1 MSIGDLLR
9 RKREQPVHGKLLDN
23 SAAAAEAEELARH
36 GALLRQQ
43 ASYEDAARHLMRAIE
58 LKHDLAGAHFNLG
71 LTYLGQGHVEDAA
84 DSLQLAAHFDPRMV
98 DAHVALGG
106 ALARLGRLDAAQDA
120 LRCALAIEPKSG
132 SAWFALGSVGKERGD
147 LDAAIEC
154 YRKAAACN
162 PASAEVQCQLG
173 YALLKAGHYAESR
186 ASFDA
191 ALDLRPEFV
200 EAHHNLGLLLLETG
214 DPEDALRAFER
225 ALALRPGLAET
236 RTCVAHALRDL
247 GRLDE
252 AIQHY
257 DAVLAQQPQFADAV
271 INRAYALL
279 MREDFVAGWTE
290 YERRFDFGTLAP
302 RGFPFTPWRGESLA
316 GKRVLA
322 YAEQGLGDEI
332 MFASCLP
339 DLLKSGAQCVI
350 ECDSRLQALFARS
363 FPQAQI
369 HGGAK
374 SDARDWVEKLP
385 PIDVQV
391 ALGSLP
397 QHFRRARA
405 DFPARPSYLM
415 PDPRRVEFW
424 RREIRAE
431 GRGPRVG
438 IAWRGGSLRTRQVL
452 RSTLLPQW
460 LPLLRVPGAKFY
472 SLQYGDVAAELAGL
486 RDQHG
491 VTVARPHIG
500 ANDLD
505 EVAALICGLD
515 LVISVDNTVAHL
527 AGALGRNTW
536 ILLSFSPEWRY
547 PREGD
552 TMPWYPSAR
561 LFRQQRPREWDPVIG
576 QVSAALRDMVGAQ
589 VV

>member
-9 RKREQPVHGKLLDN
+9 RKREQQAHAEPPDN
-23 SAAAAEAEELARH
+23 SAAAAEAEELARR
-36 GALLRQQ
+36 GGLLRQQ
-43 ASYEDAARHLMRAIE
+43 ARYEDAARHLMRAIE
-58 LKHDLAGAHFNLG
+58 LKHDLASAHFNLG
-71 LTYLGQGHVEDAA
+71 LTYLDQGHAEDAV
-84 DSLQLAAHFDPRMV
+84 DCLQLAVHFDPRMV

-106 ALARLGRLDAAQDA
+106 ALARLGRLDPAQDA
-120 LRCALAIEPKSG
+120 LRHALELDPGSG
-132 SAWFALGSVGKERGD
+132 SAWFALGGVDKERGN

-154 YRKAAACN
+154 YRKAAARD

-186 ASFDA
+186 AGFDA
-191 ALDLRPEFV
+191 ALALRPEFM

-214 DPEDALRAFER
+214 HPEDALREFER
-225 ALALRPGLAET
+225 ALALRPGFAET

-247 GRLDE
+247 GRVDE
-252 AIQHY
+252 AILHY
-257 DAVLAQQPQFADAV
+257 DAVLAAQPRFADAV

-279 MREDFVAGWTE
+279 MREDYAAGWAE
-290 YERRFDFGTLAP
+290 YERRFDFGTLEP

-332 MFASCLP
+332 MFASCVP
-339 DLLKSGAQCVI
+339 DLLKAAAHCVI

-363 FPQAQI
+363 FPQAHV
-369 HGGAK
+369 HGGVK
-374 SDARDWVEKLP
+374 SDAQDWAKELP

-397 QHFRRARA
+397 HHFRRARA
-405 DFPARPSYLM
+405 DFPTRPSYLK

-438 IAWRGGSLRTRQVL
+438 IAWRGGSLRTRLVL
-452 RSTLLPQW
+452 RSTQLSQW
-460 LPLLRVPGAKFY
+460 LPLLRAPGAKFY
-472 SLQYGDVAAELAGL
+472 SLQYGDVATEVAGL
-486 RDQHG
+486 RDRHG
-491 VTVARPHIG
+491 VTIAQTHID

-505 EVAALICGLD
+505 ELAALVCGLD

-527 AGALGRNTW
+527 AGALGQHTW
-536 ILLSFSPEWRY
+536 VMLPFSPEWRY
-547 PREGD
+547 PRTGD
-552 TMPWYPSAR
+552 AMPWYPSAR
-561 LFRQQRPREWDPVIG
+561 LFRQQQPRQWEPVIG
-576 QVSAALRDMVGAQ
+576 EVSAALRNFTGAPD
-589 VV
+589 V